1 MIQIRDAHANEG
13 QNQYRRRLE
22 HDSAHHPQKESA
34 QRIIEMT
41 RRITGLRAV
50 NIADLRRLAQQRL
63 PRVVFDYLDGG
74 AEAEV
79 TLRANCRAFDEIN
92 FRPRHAVSP
101 TCNFRTQ
108 VLGSEINFPVLL
120 APIGY
125 TRLISPEGELAVA
138 RAASAAGIGYVVA
151 TFAGHKLEDVR
162 AASTSPLWYQLY
174 LIGGRAAA
182 EAGIAR
188 AKAAGYSGLVITV
201 DTPVAGL
208 RERDLRNGMKDLLDT
223 DIFSKLQYLPQ
234 FLVRPRWLASFLLDG
249 GLPSLENVVV
259 PNKGPMP
266 LVDVSSGLASAAV
279 TWKDLSW
286 IRELWP
292 GPIIIKG
299 ILIGDDARRAVNEG
313 ARAIIV
319 SNHGGRQ
326 LDGTSASIRA
336 LPEVVSAVKG
346 DVEVLMDGGVRRGS
360 DIVKALCLGAR
371 AVLIGR
377 AYAYGLGA
385 AGEEGV
391 RRSLQILRNDVER
404 TMLLLGAGD
413 VTQLDSSFVY
423 DNPYC

>member
-1 MIQIRDAHANEG
+1 MAR
-13 QNQYRRRLE
+13 
-22 HDSAHHPQKESA
+22 
-34 QRIIEMT
+34 M
-41 RRITGLRAV
+41 ITGSQAV
-50 NIADLRRLAQQRL
+50 NIADLRRLAQKRL
-63 PRVVFDYLDGG
+63 PRVIFDYLDGG

-79 TLRANCRAFDEIN
+79 TLRANCRAFDKIS
-92 FRPRHAVSP
+92 FCPRHAVSP
-101 TCNFRTQ
+101 SCNFRTQ
-108 VLGSEINFPVLL
+108 VLGSEISFPVLL

-125 TRLISPEGELAVA
+125 TRLIDPEGELAVA

-162 AASTSPLWYQLY
+162 AASTCPLWYQLY
-174 LIGGRAAA
+174 LVGGRTAA

-188 AKAAGYSGLVITV
+188 AKAAGYSGLVLTV

-208 RERDLRNGMKDLLDT
+208 RERDLRNGMNDLLGT
-223 DIFSKLQYLPQ
+223 NLLPKVRSLPQ
-234 FLVRPRWLASFLLDG
+234 FLLRPKWLASFLLDG
-249 GLPSLENVVV
+249 GLPSLENVVISG
-259 PNKGPMP
+259 KGPLP

-292 GPIIIKG
+292 GPINIKG
-299 ILIGDDARRAVNEG
+299 ILTGEDARRAVNEG
-313 ARAIIV
+313 ARAVIV

-336 LPEVVSAVKG
+336 LPEVVSAVNG
-346 DVEVLMDGGVRRGS
+346 EVEVLMDGGVRRGG
-360 DIVKALCLGAR
+360 DIVKALCFGAR

-385 AGEEGV
+385 AGEAGV

-404 TMLLLGAGD
+404 TMILLGAGD
-413 VTQLDSSFVY
+413 VAHLDSSFICANSY
-423 DNPYC
+423 

>member
-1 MIQIRDAHANEG
+1 
-13 QNQYRRRLE
+13 
-22 HDSAHHPQKESA
+22 
-34 QRIIEMT
+34 MT
-41 RRITGLRAV
+41 RRITGFRAV

-63 PRVVFDYLDGG
+63 PRVIFDYLDGG

-92 FRPRHAVSP
+92 FRPHCAVSP
-101 TCNFRTQ
+101 TCNLRTR

-125 TRLISPEGELAVA
+125 TRLIHPEGELAVA
-138 RAASAAGIGYVVA
+138 RAASATGIGYVVA

-162 AASTSPLWYQLY
+162 AASTAPLWYQLY

-182 EAGIAR
+182 EAGIERAR
-188 AKAAGYSGLVITV
+188 AAGYSGLVITV

-208 RERDLRNGMKDLLDT
+208 RERDLRNGMRDLLDT
-223 DIFSKLQYLPQ
+223 SILPKLRYLPQ
-234 FLVRPRWLASFLLDG
+234 FFVRPKWLASFLLDG
-249 GLPSLENVVV
+249 GLPSLENVMI
-259 PNKGPMP
+259 PGKGPMP
-266 LVDVSSGLASAAV
+266 LVDVSSGLASAAI
-279 TWKDLSW
+279 TWEDLRW

-299 ILIGDDARRAVNEG
+299 ILTGDDARRAVNEG

-326 LDGTSASIRA
+326 LDGTSPSIRA

-346 DVEVLMDGGVRRGS
+346 EVDVLMDGGVRRGS

-377 AYAYGLGA
+377 AYAYGLAA
-385 AGEEGV
+385 AGQAGV
-391 RRSLQILRNDVER
+391 NRSLQILLNDVER
-404 TMLLLGAGD
+404 TMILLGAHD
-413 VTQLDSSFVY
+413 VGHLDSSLVY
-423 DNPYC
+423 NNCHC